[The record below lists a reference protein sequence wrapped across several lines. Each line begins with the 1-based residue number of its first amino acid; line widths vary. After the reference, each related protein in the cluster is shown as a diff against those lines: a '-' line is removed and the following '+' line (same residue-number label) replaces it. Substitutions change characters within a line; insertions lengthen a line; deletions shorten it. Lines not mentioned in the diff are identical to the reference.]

1 MRHRFGLMLK
11 KLVIAVVAVAVLV
24 VGGTYVY
31 IHFIQDDAPAKLTL
45 EADSSTTTGGAS
57 TSDTSDLSGTWK
69 AGTGSTAGYRAKE
82 VLFGQST
89 TAVGRTPDVT
99 GDLVIDGTAVSSA
112 KVTVDMTTV
121 TSDQGNRDRQFQ
133 GRIMDT
139 ATFPT
144 STFELTEPID
154 LGSIPAEGQTVT
166 KAAKGKLTL
175 HGTTK
180 DVTVDLTAKRSAGT
194 IQVQGSIPI
203 TFDDWGIPAPSFGP
217 ANVEDHGELE
227 FLVSF
232 TKA

>member
-1 MRHRFGLMLK
+1 VLK
-11 KLVIAVVAVAVLV
+11 KLLLLVVAVVVLV

-45 EADSSTTTGGAS
+45 EADPSTTTGGS
-57 TSDTSDLSGTWK
+57 GTSDPAELSGTWK

-89 TAVGRTPDVT
+89 EAVGRTTDVT
-99 GDLVIDGTAVSSA
+99 GELVIDGTTVSTA
-112 KVTVDMTTV
+112 KVVVDMTTV
-121 TSDQGNRDRQFQ
+121 TSDQGNRDGQFQ

-139 ATFPT
+139 ATYPT
-144 STFELTEPID
+144 STFELTKPIE
-154 LGSIPAEGQTVT
+154 LGEVPAEGQTVT
-166 KAAKGKLTL
+166 RSATGKLTL

-180 DVTVDLTAKRSAGT
+180 EVTVDLTAKRSGGT

-203 TFDDWGIPAPSFGP
+203 TFDEWDIPAPSFGP
-217 ANVEDHGELE
+217 AQVEDHGELE
-227 FLVSF
+227 FLVAF

>member
-1 MRHRFGLMLK
+1 MLK
-11 KLVIAVVAVAVLV
+11 KLLLLVVAVVVLV

-45 EADSSTTTGGAS
+45 EADPSTTTGGS
-57 TSDTSDLSGTWK
+57 GTSDPAELSGTWK

-89 TAVGRTPDVT
+89 EAVGRTTDVT
-99 GDLVIDGTAVSSA
+99 GDLVIDGTTVSTA
-112 KVTVDMTTV
+112 KVVVDMTTV
-121 TSDQGNRDRQFQ
+121 TSDQGNRDGQFQ

-139 ATFPT
+139 ATYPT
-144 STFELTEPID
+144 STFELTKPIE
-154 LGSIPAEGQTVT
+154 LGEVPAEGQTVT
-166 KAAKGKLTL
+166 RSATGKLTL

-180 DVTVDLTAKRSAGT
+180 EVTVDLTAKRSGGT

-203 TFDDWGIPAPSFGP
+203 TFDEWDIPAPSFGP
-217 ANVEDHGELE
+217 AQVEDHGELE
-227 FLVSF
+227 FLVAF

>member
-1 MRHRFGLMLK
+1 MLK
-11 KLVIAVVAVAVLV
+11 KLVIAVLAVAVLV

-31 IHFIQDDAPAKLTL
+31 IHFIQDDAPARLTL
-45 EADSSTTTGGAS
+45 EPDSSTTTGGAG
-57 TSDTSDLSGTWK
+57 TTDTSDLSGTWK

-89 TAVGRTPDVT
+89 EAAGRTTDVT
-99 GDLVIDGTAVSSA
+99 GELVVDGTTVSSA

-139 ATFPT
+139 ATYPT

-180 DVTVDLTAKRSAGT
+180 DVTVDLTAKRSGAT

-203 TFDDWGIPAPSFGP
+203 TFDEWGIPAPSAGP
-217 ANVEDHGELE
+217 AKVEDHGELE
-227 FLVSF
+227 FLVAF
-232 TKA
+232 TKS

>member
-1 MRHRFGLMLK
+1 VLK
-11 KLVIAVVAVAVLV
+11 KLLLLVVAVVVLV

-45 EADSSTTTGGAS
+45 EADPSTTTGGS
-57 TSDTSDLSGTWK
+57 GTSDPAELSGTWK

-89 TAVGRTPDVT
+89 EAVGRTTDVT
-99 GDLVIDGTAVSSA
+99 GDLVIDGTTVSTA
-112 KVTVDMTTV
+112 KVVVDMTTV
-121 TSDQGNRDRQFQ
+121 TSDQGNRDGQFQ

-139 ATFPT
+139 ATYPT
-144 STFELTEPID
+144 STFELTKPIE
-154 LGSIPAEGQTVT
+154 LGEVPAEGQTVT
-166 KAAKGKLTL
+166 RSATGKLTL

-180 DVTVDLTAKRSAGT
+180 EVTVDLTAKRSGGT

-203 TFDDWGIPAPSFGP
+203 TFDEWDIPAPSFGP
-217 ANVEDHGELE
+217 AQVEDHGELE
-227 FLVSF
+227 FLVAF

>member
-1 MRHRFGLMLK
+1 MGHRFGLMLK
-11 KLVIAVVAVAVLV
+11 KLLIAVVAVVVLV

-31 IHFIQDDAPAKLTL
+31 IHFIQDDAPPKLTL
-45 EADSSTTTGGAS
+45 EADSSTTTSDSGSTDAS
-57 TSDTSDLSGTWK
+57 DPSGTWK

-82 VLFGQST
+82 VLFGQGT
-89 TAVGRTPDVT
+89 TAVGRTTDVT
-99 GDLVIDGTAVSSA
+99 GEMVIDDTTVSSA
-112 KVTVDMTTV
+112 KITVDMTTV

-139 ATFPT
+139 ATYPT

-154 LGSIPAEGQTVT
+154 LGSIPGEGETVT
-166 KAAKGKLTL
+166 KSAKGKLTL

-180 DVTVDLTAKRSAGT
+180 DVTVDLTAKRTGST

-203 TFDDWGIPAPSFGP
+203 TFDEWGIPAPSFGP
-217 ANVEDHGELE
+217 AQVEDHGELE
-227 FLVSF
+227 FLVAF

>member
-1 MRHRFGLMLK
+1 MLK
-11 KLVIAVVAVAVLV
+11 KLLIAAVAVVVLV

-31 IHFIQDDAPAKLTL
+31 IHFIQDDAPERLTL
-45 EADSSTTTGGAS
+45 ESDSSSTTAAGS
-57 TSDTSDLSGTWK
+57 TADTSDPSGTWT

-89 TAVGRTPDVT
+89 TAVGRTTDVT
-99 GDLVIDGTAVSSA
+99 GQLVIDGTTVSSA
-112 KVTVDMTTV
+112 EVVVDMTTV
-121 TSDQGNRDRQFQ
+121 TSDQGNRDNQFQ

-144 STFELTEPID
+144 STFELTEPIE
-154 LGSIPAEGQTVT
+154 LGAIPAEGEAVT
-166 KAAKGKLTL
+166 KTAKGKLTL

-203 TFDDWGIPAPSFGP
+203 TFDDWKIPAPSFGP
-217 ANVEDHGELE
+217 AQVEDHGELE
-227 FLVSF
+227 FLVTF
-232 TKA
+232 TKR

>member
-1 MRHRFGLMLK
+1 VLK
-11 KLVIAVVAVAVLV
+11 KLLLLVVAVIVLV

-45 EADSSTTTGGAS
+45 EADPSTTTGGS
-57 TSDTSDLSGTWK
+57 GTSDPAELSGTWK

-89 TAVGRTPDVT
+89 EAVGRTTDVT
-99 GDLVIDGTAVSSA
+99 GDLVIDGTTVSTA
-112 KVTVDMTTV
+112 KVVVDMTTV
-121 TSDQGNRDRQFQ
+121 TSDQGNRDGQFQ

-139 ATFPT
+139 ATYPT
-144 STFELTEPID
+144 STFELTKPIE
-154 LGSIPAEGQTVT
+154 LGEVPAEGQTVT
-166 KAAKGKLTL
+166 RSATGKLTL

-180 DVTVDLTAKRSAGT
+180 EVTVDLTAKRSGGT

-203 TFDDWGIPAPSFGP
+203 TFDEWDIPAPSFGP
-217 ANVEDHGELE
+217 AQVEDHGELE
-227 FLVSF
+227 FLVAF